1 MRSFGLV
8 LVLLAPAVF
17 AQEINSAPPLV
28 PAADAPPPAPPPT
41 PAPVRNLPVASAPV
55 GPGIS
60 LFDPD
65 RTYRLLDLGVTGGFN
80 NPGGIIGAEADFRI
94 FTAYLSGGLSGG
106 QGAWGPRV
114 SAHVR
119 AYPFGVD
126 VAGFF
131 AEAAFSMNFGGIAET
146 KFNGEVTERA
156 EKLVTP
162 VVHVGGGWR
171 QSLNRWTWLL
181 VRVGY
186 GFRFTDD
193 NIRYQF
199 TTNDGLLGATLAL
212 SQPGGFSI
220 GLSAGFAIF

>member
-1 MRSFGLV
+1 MRSIGL
-8 LVLLAPAVF
+8 LLALVTTVAA
-17 AQEINSAPPLV
+17 AQETTAPPIV
-28 PAADAPPPAPPPT
+28 PAAEAPPPMPAPT
-41 PAPVRNLPVASAPV
+41 PAPVRNIPVASGPIA
-55 GPGIS
+55 PGIS

-65 RTYRLLDLGVTGGFN
+65 RPYRLLDLGVTGGFN

-94 FTAYLSGGLSGG
+94 FNAYLSGGFAGG

-119 AYPFGVD
+119 AYPFGLD
-126 VAGFF
+126 IAGFF
-131 AEAAFSMNFGGIAET
+131 AEAAFSMNFGGIQEN

-162 VVHVGGGWR
+162 VVHVGAGWR

-193 NIRYQF
+193 NIRYQVGGA
-199 TTNDGLLGATLAL
+199 DGLLGATLAL

-220 GLSAGFAIF
+220 GLSAGFSIF

>member
-1 MRSFGLV
+1 M
-8 LVLLAPAVF
+8 PA
-17 AQEINSAPPLV
+17 
-28 PAADAPPPAPPPT
+28 PT
-41 PAPVRNLPVASAPV
+41 PAPVRPVMASAPV
-55 GPGIS
+55 SPGIS

-65 RTYRLLDLGVTGGFN
+65 RPYRLLDLGVTGGFN

-94 FTAYLSGGLSGG
+94 FNAYLSGGLSGG

-119 AYPFGVD
+119 AYPFGLD
-126 VAGFF
+126 LAGFF
-131 AEAAFSMNFGGIAET
+131 AEAAFSMNFGGIQDN
-146 KFNGEVTERA
+146 KLNGEVVERA

-162 VVHVGGGWR
+162 VVHVGAGWR
-171 QSLNRWTWLL
+171 QTLNRFTWLL

-186 GFRFTDD
+186 GFRFTND
-193 NIRYQF
+193 NIRYQIGGS
-199 TTNDGLLGATLAL
+199 DGLLGATLAL